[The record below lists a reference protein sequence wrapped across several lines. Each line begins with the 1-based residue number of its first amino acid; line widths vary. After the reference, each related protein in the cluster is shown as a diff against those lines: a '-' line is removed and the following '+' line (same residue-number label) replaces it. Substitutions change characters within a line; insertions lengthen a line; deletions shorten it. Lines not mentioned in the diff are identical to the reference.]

1 MQFLKNDE
9 LRTTTGKIHYALG
22 KTCHIDLTACYV
34 VLLENTYFEFTHI
47 KKYKVISKKEKV

>member
-9 LRTTTGKIHYALG
+9 LRTTTGKIYYALG

-34 VLLENTYFEFTHI
+34 VLLENTYFEFTH
-47 KKYKVISKKEKV
+47 SLNG